1 MPPPEATVAPPVI
14 DDSLAVVLRL
24 IRTGTAVTRPDLARS
39 TGLGR
44 TFVSARLDELIGI
57 GLVREGSPGMSSGG
71 RAPRILHFEHD
82 AGRIVTAR
90 IGGARLSVAVT
101 DLGGMILASRSS
113 KYATVPDAPQMR
125 EMIGEHAARLLASH
139 GDAPVWGVG
148 LGTPDAG
155 AARAAVREGLAAR
168 FAAPAWADSILA
180 LETLGELGTDAS
192 ARARDALYVSVA
204 TDVRVGII
212 ADGRLHRGSTRAAGR
227 IPHLDA
233 VIGVSAIVTRATEAA
248 RAGESPA
255 LAEQLGRHGAVR
267 AKDVVAAA
275 QQSDPLA
282 VDLLT
287 ESAAALGEALAVIA
301 DFYNPSLIVIGGELT
316 HGGDFYLATIRETVF
331 RKSLP
336 QASRALRIASARLGK
351 LAALRGGA
359 VLVTDELFT
368 SRELAA
374 RISRHALG

>member
-24 IRTGTAVTRPDLARS
+24 IRTGGAVTRPDLARA

-44 TFVSARLDELIGI
+44 TFVSARLDELIGT
-57 GLVREGSPGMSSGG
+57 GLVREGPPGRSSGG
-71 RAPRILHFEHD
+71 RAPRILSFEHD
-82 AGRIVTAR
+82 AGRILTALV
-90 IGGARLSVAVT
+90 GDARLSVAVT
-101 DLGGMILASRSS
+101 DLNGAILASRST
-113 KYATVPDAPQMR
+113 KYATVPDAP
-125 EMIGEHAARLLASH
+125 ETLAMIGEHAARLLASH
-139 GDAPVWGVG
+139 GDAPVWGIG
-148 LGTPDAG
+148 LGTPGAG
-155 AARAAVREGLAAR
+155 AARSAMREGLAAR

-180 LETLGELGTDAS
+180 LETLGELRTDET
-192 ARARDALYVSVA
+192 ARAREALYISVGS
-204 TDVRVGII
+204 DVRVGII
-212 ADGRLHRGSTRAAGR
+212 ADGRLHRGSTGAAGR

-233 VIGVSAIVTRATEAA
+233 VVGVPAIVARATEAA

-282 VDLLT
+282 IELLT
-287 ESAAALGEALAVIA
+287 ESAVALGEALAVIA
-301 DFYNPSLIVIGGELT
+301 DFYNPSLVVVGGELT
-316 HGGDFYLATIRETVF
+316 HGGDFYLATIRGIVF
-331 RKSLP
+331 RRALP
-336 QASRALRIASARLGK
+336 QASRTLRIAPAGLGK

-368 SRELAA
+368 SRELGA
-374 RISRHALG
+374 RISRPAPG